1 MLSYMLTTAVN
12 KTRTMV
18 QYLMWRCMVGLHEQI
33 TMSLLVVGHTP
44 DWCFGLLKRKFRRER
59 VGCLADIAKVARPF

>member
-1 MLSYMLTTAVN
+1 
-12 KTRTMV
+12 
-18 QYLMWRCMVGLHEQI
+18 MVGLHEQS
-33 TMSLLVVGHTP
+33 TMSFLIVGHTP